1 MSMKNFLEKENIRL
15 LWDVLIDESLI
26 KQLCNTELKLNNL
39 LQIFESNINDFY
51 LKEVDN
57 CKSLIELNKKYIL
70 LMINYVIKVT
80 APNNNSTT
88 NINNIPQQN
97 QYKKIKIHPEEPI
110 KQSITYEDIHNDRI
124 TLFEKELTK
133 KQEEFTNA
141 MKLPVP
147 PTPNFSDR
155 IDEPISELEL
165 EIKRIKDLRNYDIE
179 VINNTNKNSSSSLD
193 ENWLKP
199 QDTSIKN
206 EKININ
212 KHIYW
217 EDEQIIQEKEIYQED
232 DSDIFKKLKV
242 VTVDNDTNDKNE
254 NKNQIYHYQLQID
267 EIKKDMSE
275 MNDKLDL
282 ILEKLKN

>member
-1 MSMKNFLEKENIRL
+1 
-15 LWDVLIDESLI
+15 VLIDESLI

-80 APNNNSTT
+80 TPNYNNNNTT
-88 NINNIPQQN
+88 NINNIPQQT

-124 TLFEKELTK
+124 SLFEKELTK

-147 PTPNFSDR
+147 PTPNFSDT

-165 EIKRIKDLRNYDIE
+165 EIKRIKDQRNYDIE
-179 VINNTNKNSSSSLD
+179 LINNTNKNSSSSLD
-193 ENWLKP
+193 ETWLKP

-206 EKININ
+206 EKLNIN

-217 EDEQIIQEKEIYQED
+217 EDEQIIQEKEIYEED

-242 VTVDNDTNDKNE
+242 VTVNNDKNE
-254 NKNQIYHYQLQID
+254 NKNQNYHYQFQID
-267 EIKKDMSE
+267 EIKKDMSK
-275 MNDKLDL
+275 MNEKLDL

>member
-57 CKSLIELNKKYIL
+57 SKSLIELNKKYIL

-80 APNNNSTT
+80 TPNYNNNNTT
-88 NINNIPQQN
+88 NINNIPQQT

-124 TLFEKELTK
+124 SLFEKELTK

-147 PTPNFSDR
+147 PTPNFSDT

-165 EIKRIKDLRNYDIE
+165 EIKRIKDQRNYDIE
-179 VINNTNKNSSSSLD
+179 LINNTNKNSSSSLD
-193 ENWLKP
+193 ETWLKP

-206 EKININ
+206 EKLNIN

-217 EDEQIIQEKEIYQED
+217 EDEQIIQEKEIYEED

-242 VTVDNDTNDKNE
+242 VTVNNDKNE
-254 NKNQIYHYQLQID
+254 NKNQNYHFEVFHSKTPQVANLPLHVFCRHQSFF
-267 EIKKDMSE
+267 SE
-275 MNDKLDL
+275 K
-282 ILEKLKN
+282 